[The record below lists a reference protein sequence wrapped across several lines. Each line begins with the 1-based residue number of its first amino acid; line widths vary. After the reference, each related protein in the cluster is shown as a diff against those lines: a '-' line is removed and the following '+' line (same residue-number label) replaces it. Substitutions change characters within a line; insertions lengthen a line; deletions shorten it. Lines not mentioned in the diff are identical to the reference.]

1 MIWKKIPNKFIETTP
16 LNSAVFPIDSNTR
29 YKKKRAQ
36 STGTSLDYRMG
47 GLQPPF
53 LNTCELK
60 PVDTLVD
67 HISSHFSSGV
77 IISQNNG

>member
-1 MIWKKIPNKFIETTP
+1 MCMIWKKIPNELIETTP

-47 GLQPPF
+47 VSNHLSS
-53 LNTCELK
+53 
-60 PVDTLVD
+60 TLV
-67 HISSHFSSGV
+67 
-77 IISQNNG
+77 N